1 MERERPRGKRTS
13 PWRGTLPVKRER
25 PRGEGHF
32 PWKKNVPVERER
44 PHGEG
49 HFPWK
54 KNVPVERDASR
65 GGRNVPVEGD
75 ASRGKRNVPVE
86 GDVPLNDCFLWTFL
100 CTFATANTLTLIDVS
115 DIVFHMYSIVF
126 TILLTKV
133 TSNTAHRTSCHNVFT
148 FIL

>member
-1 MERERPRGKRTS
+1 MLYSYTYYTIAFKLIQTYICPSSITCVNSMDVSYIPIVKARGFTAHSDNWGRS
-13 PWRGTLPVKRER
+13 PWKGTLPVEK
-25 PRGEGHF
+25 GTS
-32 PWKKNVPVERER
+32 PWK
-44 PHGEG
+44 GT
-49 HFPWK
+49 FL
-54 KNVPVERDASR
+54 
-65 GGRNVPVEGD
+65 
-75 ASRGKRNVPVE
+75 
-86 GDVPLNDCFLWTFL
+86 LNDCFLWTFL

>member
-1 MERERPRGKRTS
+1 M
-13 PWRGTLPVKRER
+13 
-25 PRGEGHF
+25 
-32 PWKKNVPVERER
+32 
-44 PHGEG
+44 
-49 HFPWK
+49 
-54 KNVPVERDASR
+54 ERDASR
-65 GGRNVPVEGD
+65 GGGRFPWREERPRGGGTLPVEKGT
-75 ASRGKRNVPVE
+75 SPWKGTFL
-86 GDVPLNDCFLWTFL
+86 LNDCFLWTFL